1 MDNYTTTTELAVDF
15 HSDQILERHQFLLDS
30 PGLAIPCIIVLT
42 SASVVGTFG
51 NVLVIIA
58 VATQKALQNKESI
71 FVVNL
76 AMSDLYITTVA
87 DPMGIVA
94 KLEGEQFF
102 DSIPGLCRT
111 IASICTVSCIV
122 SLGSIA
128 CLSFNRYIHICH
140 NHQYNRIFTSRN
152 CVIICCAL
160 YVVGITMVCLN
171 FAGIGDHTFDRK
183 SLECIWDRMATFPY
197 TVVFSVTLVWVPV
210 LVTGISYIK
219 LYMFVLESQKRLQQH
234 SRQPIT
240 TVSTSVTTDAVTNE
254 RTKPN
259 QEENI
264 PAPLPLQKK
273 SVRKSLHLA
282 RTIFVVYAVF
292 STCWIPFA
300 VLMVVDTHNT
310 FSHVLHL
317 FITVFAHL
325 HPSLNWLVY
334 YITNRKFAVAFDKLV
349 FMKKWV
355 PRMRPAEISQTTQTP
370 QRDMPSEP

>member
-1 MDNYTTTTELAVDF
+1 MDNLTTIDTPRSI
-15 HSDQILERHQFLLDS
+15 HSDQVLGRHQFLLES
-30 PGLAIPCIIVLT
+30 PGLAIPCIIVL
-42 SASVVGTFG
+42 SFGSIVGTFG
-51 NVLVIIA
+51 NVLVIVA
-58 VATQKALQNKESI
+58 VATQRPLQNKESI
-71 FVVNL
+71 FIVNL
-76 AMSDLYITTVA
+76 AVSDLYITTVA

-140 NHQYNRIFTSRN
+140 NRHYNRIFTARN
-152 CVIICCAL
+152 CVIICGAL
-160 YVVGITMVCLN
+160 CILGITMVLLN
-171 FAGIGDHTFDRK
+171 LAGIGDHSFDRK

-210 LVTGISYIK
+210 LVTGISYIN
-219 LYMFVLESQKRLQQH
+219 LYMFVLNSQKRVQQH
-234 SRQPIT
+234 SLQPT
-240 TVSTSVTTDAVTNE
+240 STGTIFQKQGDDKNGSEEHRHLDRFSIPSVM
-254 RTKPN
+254 
-259 QEENI
+259 
-264 PAPLPLQKK
+264 QKK
-273 SVRKSLHLA
+273 AVRKSLHLA

-292 STCWIPFA
+292 SVCWIPFA
-300 VLMVVDTHNT
+300 ILMVVDTHNT
-310 FSHVLHL
+310 FSHAIHL

-334 YITNRKFAVAFDKLV
+334 YVTNKKFAVAFDKLV

-355 PRMRPAEISQTTQTP
+355 PRQRPAE
-370 QRDMPSEP
+370 PSRNIHSTSIC